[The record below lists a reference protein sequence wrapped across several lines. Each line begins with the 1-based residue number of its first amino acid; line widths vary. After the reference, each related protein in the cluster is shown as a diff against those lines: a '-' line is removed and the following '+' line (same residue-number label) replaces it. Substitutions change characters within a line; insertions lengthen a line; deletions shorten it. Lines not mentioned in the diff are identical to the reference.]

1 MPDTDSP
8 ADENDEKTLLEA
20 RVRALEID
28 LRQKKEIILAQHTQ
42 LEAFS
47 GSSIDA
53 LVQMDFD
60 GHITGWN
67 KQAEKIFGWAADD
80 ILDQRIDETIIPPRY
95 RAAHAKGLKRF
106 LENGETIEQGALR
119 ETVEEAG
126 ADVTLIRLFAVFSLP
141 HVSQVYMTY
150 LADLRNLDFKP
161 GVESLEVKLV
171 TRDEVPWS
179 RIAFRAIEF
188 FLERY
193 FLLDNLDHGVHE
205 GFWVRDKDGPWIR
218 GGKR

>member
-80 ILDQRIDETIIPPRY
+80 
-95 RAAHAKGLKRF
+95 H
-106 LENGETIEQGALR
+106 
-119 ETVEEAG
+119 ETVSG
-126 ADVTLIRLFAVFSLP
+126 KR
-141 HVSQVYMTY
+141 
-150 LADLRNLDFKP
+150 RNL
-161 GVESLEVKLV
+161 G
-171 TRDEVPWS
+171 
-179 RIAFRAIEF
+179 
-188 FLERY
+188 
-193 FLLDNLDHGVHE
+193 HGQPD
-205 GFWVRDKDGPWIR
+205 RNPCPAP
-218 GGKR
+218 